1 MGVLGIGID
10 LLHVPRFQAILTR
23 RGSTKMIQRVLTPK
37 ERDEYHLL
45 LDDAHRLRYLGVRW
59 AVKEAAYKALYPS
72 IRLTWKDLAFIRENA
87 SPKPVLNLES
97 PKLDNPHLK
106 MHASVSH
113 DGEYIVAQVLA
124 EHLP

>member
-45 LDDAHRLRYLGVRW
+45 LDDAHRLRYLGVR
-59 AVKEAAYKALYPS
+59 
-72 IRLTWKDLAFIRENA
+72 
-87 SPKPVLNLES
+87 
-97 PKLDNPHLK
+97 
-106 MHASVSH
+106 
-113 DGEYIVAQVLA
+113 
-124 EHLP
+124 